1 MVGSPF
7 FLAKENNMKKILK
20 SVCNFVAS
28 LFFPNDLKCMFCSRD
43 VPNAEIKPYCDD
55 CEIEQPFNRGKRCK
69 ICDVQVE
76 GDGEVC
82 EFCSKFHKHF
92 DKSVSAMRYEG
103 EVRKVVLKLK
113 NNNAK
118 YLAPKMAKLMCDRLC
133 EERLDVDVVI
143 PVPLSKKSLKKR
155 KYNQSELLAK
165 EISLLIN
172 KTLDNTSFA
181 KTLETKHQK
190 ELTYMDRQK
199 NLHSA
204 FKVLDKKNVFGKNI
218 LLVDDVVTTGATAN
232 ECAKTLKKYCEKVY
246 VVSFARSPY
255 KK

>member
-1 MVGSPF
+1 
-7 FLAKENNMKKILK
+7 MKNILK
-20 SVCNFVAS
+20 SACNFIAS

-43 VPNAEIKPYCDD
+43 IPDAETKPYCED
-55 CEIEQPFNRGKRCK
+55 CEIEQPFNSGHRCK
-69 ICDVQVE
+69 LCDVQIE
-76 GDGEVC
+76 GDSDIC
-82 EFCSKFHKHF
+82 DFCKTFHKHF
-92 DKSVSAMRYEG
+92 DKAVSAMRYEG
-103 EVRKVVLKLK
+103 EARKIVLKLK

-118 YLAPKMAKLMCDRLC
+118 YLAPKMARLMFDRLN
-133 EERLDVDVVI
+133 EEKLNIDVVI

-155 KYNQSELLAK
+155 RYNQSELLAK
-165 EISLLIN
+165 EVAELLHRD
-172 KTLDNTSFA
+172 LDSSSFA
-181 KTLETKHQK
+181 KVQETKHQK
-190 ELTYMDRQK
+190 ELTYADRQK

-204 FKVLDKKNVFGKNI
+204 FKVLEKKNVFGKNI